1 MIVLSLNFYRDEVS
15 EFIYKS
21 GFSVDIP
28 KIFVMLDEEY
38 SLLKE
43 SCGDAARMQHQV
55 YDMLFLLFEIAAK
68 CNMDLDAEWSKGK
81 EKKKKYLSTDNSV
94 ILHNKLVNNKATAIC
109 EDYGKEVV
117 TRELLQEECIKAL
130 SDKLKEGCD
139 EYVESKNIE
148 ELADM
153 LEVMHAICKTTG
165 VEIKEVEKVR
175 VEKEKQR
182 GSFDKRIS
190 K

>member
-1 MIVLSLNFYRDEVS
+1 MSLNFYRDEVS

-28 KIFVMLDEEY
+28 KIFAMLDEEY

-43 SCGDAARMQHQV
+43 SCVDAARMQHQV
-55 YDMLFLLFEIAAK
+55 YDMLYLLFEIAAK

-81 EKKKKYLSTDNSV
+81 EKKKKYLSTDSSA
-94 ILHNKLVNNKATAIC
+94 ILHNKLVSNKAPAIC
-109 EDYGKEVV
+109 EDSGKEVV
-117 TRELLQEECIKAL
+117 TRELLEECIKAL
-130 SDKLKEGCD
+130 SDKLKEEYD

-153 LEVMHAICKTTG
+153 LEVMNAICKTTG
-165 VEIKEVEKVR
+165 IKIKEVEKVR